1 MSLADENRCDE
12 DSLMFDRE
20 DLALSV
26 GLILDGDPLAAD
38 VLARLLDSFRHAIDG
53 GLRGI
58 NAARRGLTLAVELAY
73 LRTTAHDSALKLY
86 RLSLEGELK
95 GEDEPLTLI
104 NEAIGRSTTGVRA
117 RAPQGRTRVRS

>member
-1 MSLADENRCDE
+1 MREVNDCQCDE
-12 DSLMFDRE
+12 DSLLFDRE
-20 DLALSV
+20 NLALSIR
-26 GLILDGDPLAAD
+26 LILDGDPDAAD

-73 LRTTAHDSALKLY
+73 LRTHAHDSAIKLY

-104 NEAIGRSTTGVRA
+104 NAAIGRSTSGARA
-117 RAPQGRTRVRS
+117 RTSQGRTRVRS